1 MKKFW
6 NKAGNDIYLYGEI
19 VSERWDDSEVTA
31 KSFIEDLKSCTGEV
45 TVHINSSG
53 GDVFQ
58 ALAIHNRLKEYGN
71 VTISIEGVCASAA
84 TIIAC
89 AGKKVKMAANALMMI
104 HTPSVGLS
112 GYYDAAEMDK
122 IRNSLLAVEGAIL
135 ETYKSRLPEK
145 NHSEVAEMM
154 LKETWFNADEAKS
167 LGFVDEVTQSVEITN
182 KISEVKKVEEM
193 NMKDANELIIQDA
206 IKQAR
211 EQELA
216 RIKNLMALRGENAA
230 VNAIIDTALSEG
242 AQVSD
247 VVKYIDAVKKVKL
260 PEVKN
265 AAVEEIKS
273 VIRDNLT
280 SGAEKVGG
288 SMPVD
293 KNAQLSA
300 EIAKYANA
308 LIGGK

>member
-1 MKKFW
+1 M
-6 NKAGNDIYLYGEI
+6 
-19 VSERWDDSEVTA
+19 
-31 KSFIEDLKSCTGEV
+31 
-45 TVHINSSG
+45 
-53 GDVFQ
+53 
-58 ALAIHNRLKEYGN
+58 
-71 VTISIEGVCASAA
+71 
-84 TIIAC
+84 
-89 AGKKVKMAANALMMI
+89 
-104 HTPSVGLS
+104 
-112 GYYDAAEMDK
+112 
-122 IRNSLLAVEGAIL
+122 
-135 ETYKSRLPEK
+135 
-145 NHSEVAEMM
+145 
-154 LKETWFNADEAKS
+154 
-167 LGFVDEVTQSVEITN
+167 
-182 KISEVKKVEEM
+182 EEM
-193 NMKDANELIIQDA
+193 NVKDANELIIQDA

-216 RIKNLMALRGENAA
+216 RIKNLMALRGENVA

-288 SMPVD
+288 SMPAD

>member
-6 NKAGNDIYLYGEI
+6 NKAGNDIYIYGEI

-104 HTPSVGLS
+104 HTPSVGLM
-112 GYYDAAEMDK
+112 GYYDAAEMEK

-154 LKETWFNADEAKS
+154 LAETWLTADEAKS
-167 LGFVDEVTQSVEITN
+167 LGFVDEITGAVEMTN
-182 KISEVKKVEEM
+182 QIKGVK
-193 NMKDANELIIQDA
+193 NMANEKMIEDA

-211 EQELA
+211 DQELQ

-230 VNAIIDTALSEG
+230 ANAIIDTALSEG

-247 VVKYIDAVKKVKL
+247 VMKYIDAVKNVKL

-280 SGAEKVGG
+280 SGAENVGG
-288 SMPVD
+288 SVPVD